1 MTPDDPSTVTTP
13 ERFENPPVFLP
24 LGLPFKKTKKII
36 KPAGFLKTPFFL
48 FRVSGKRFE
57 NETCRK
63 NDDVRDNRRI
73 SLIEFS
79 SNTLNSKIT
88 GDCCFITFLWRMMD
102 GRKFDAF
109 SK

>member
-13 ERFENPPVFLP
+13 EKFENPPVLENAPVFLQ
-24 LGLPFKKTKKII
+24 LELPFKKTKKII
-36 KPAGFLKTPFFL
+36 KPAGFLKTSVFL

-63 NDDVRDNRRI
+63 NDDVSDNRGI

-88 GDCCFITFLWRMMD
+88 GDCCFITFL
-102 GRKFDAF
+102 
-109 SK
+109 